1 MRPTNPVLAR
11 ELRVRMRGARA
22 AIMLTVYL
30 LVLCVVVWLTYQA
43 KTGTADLFTPPAATQ
58 TATIGRAMFQWVVFF
73 LTLLVFFIVP
83 ALTAGTIAGE
93 RERQTLVPLQVT
105 MLKPRSIVLGK
116 LGAAIAFLVLLLV
129 ASLPLLTVTYVI
141 GGVTIAQVV
150 AAEAAVLGV
159 GLVLAAIS
167 LACSSFFSRVQ
178 TATVAAYALVV
189 LLIGGS
195 FVAYVGGGI
204 IDKAR
209 GNKPAHPPREVLV
222 VNPLMATAD
231 VVADRRIGPLSADSP
246 FNGLRQIGNKT
257 GQKRLWPA
265 AFATLG
271 GLGLLALVVAS
282 RRLRTPAASER

>member
-1 MRPTNPVLAR
+1 VRRSNPVLAR

-22 AIMLTVYL
+22 AIMLTAYL
-30 LVLCVVVWLTYQA
+30 LILCVVVWLTYQA
-43 KTGTADLFTPPAATQ
+43 KTGTADLFNPPAATQ

-105 MLKPRSIVLGK
+105 LLKPRSIVLGK

-129 ASLPLLTVTYVI
+129 ASLPLLTVAFVI

-150 AAEAAVLGV
+150 AAEAAVLGT

-167 LACSSFFSRVQ
+167 IACSSFFNRVQ

-189 LLIGGS
+189 LLVGGS
-195 FVAYVGGGI
+195 FVAYAGGGI

-209 GNKPAHPPREVLV
+209 GNDPAHPPRQVLV

-231 VVADRRIGPLSADSP
+231 VVADRRIGPLSVDSP
-246 FNGLRQIGNKT
+246 FNGLRQIGNRS
-257 GQKRLWPA
+257 GQRRLWPA

-271 GLGLLALVVAS
+271 GLGIVALLIAS

>member
-1 MRPTNPVLAR
+1 MRTNPVLAR

-22 AIMLTVYL
+22 ALMLTIYL

-43 KTGTADLFTPPAATQ
+43 KTGTADLFSAPAATQ
-58 TATIGRAMFQWVVFF
+58 TASIGRAMFQWVVFF

-83 ALTAGTIAGE
+83 ALTAGTVAGE

-105 MLKPRSIVLGK
+105 LLRPRSIVLGK

-150 AAEAAVLGV
+150 AAEGAVLGV

-167 LACSSFFSRVQ
+167 LACSAFFSRVQ

-189 LLIGGS
+189 LLVGGS

-204 IDKAR
+204 VDKAR
-209 GNKPAHPPREVLV
+209 GHDPAHPPREVLV

-231 VVADRRIGPLSADSP
+231 VVADRRIGPLSVDSP
-246 FNGLRQIGNKT
+246 FNGLHQIGNRT
-257 GQKRLWPA
+257 GSRKIWPV
-265 AFATLG
+265 AFPTLAG
-271 GLGLLALVVAS
+271 IGLIALVVAG
-282 RRLRTPAASER
+282 RRLRTPAEHER